1 MTSAS
6 DLPELLLRLSRLAEA
21 EGWDRGLNP
30 AQAAALAYLARANR
44 FSRAPSHLADW
55 LGATRGT
62 VSQTLKSL
70 AARGLVA
77 EGPAPRD
84 RRSISYALTEAGQAA
99 LAGADGLAA
108 ALAALPWRGPI
119 RRRKRWR
126 RCCRGCWP
134 AAATGPLASAAAAAT
149 TARRRPD
156 SPPSAAFCRCR
167 WRRPRPP
174 RSAPNSPDRG
184 GAKPLTKGK
193 RPRSTR

>member
-1 MTSAS
+1 MTRAS

-84 RRSISYALTEAGQAA
+84 RRSISYALTESGQAA
-99 LAGADGLAA
+99 VAGADGLVA
-108 ALAALPWRGPI
+108 ALADLPATQADQAAETLAALLRGLLD
-119 RRRKRWR
+119 KRGHR
-126 RCCRGCWP
+126 PFGLCRNCRHHRP
-134 AAATGPLASAAAAAT
+134 ALAGGS
-149 TARRRPD
+149 
-156 SPPSAAFCRCR
+156 AFCSLLSVSLEAAETTQIC
-167 WRRPRPP
+167 
-174 RSAPNSPDRG
+174 AEF
-184 GAKPLTKGK
+184 A
-193 RPRSTR
+193 